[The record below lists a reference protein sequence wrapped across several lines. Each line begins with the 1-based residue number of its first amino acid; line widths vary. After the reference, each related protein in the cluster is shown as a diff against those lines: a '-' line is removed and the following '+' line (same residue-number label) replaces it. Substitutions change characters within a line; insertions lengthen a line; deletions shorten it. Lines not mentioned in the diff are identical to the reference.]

1 MKKLIKDF
9 DFITYKDPGILEFK
23 DVVIDDKTLPLTMV
37 ACPGKASSIVVD
49 PTAGHQLI
57 MAILGLGKVKGGYI
71 TVDGELVTY
80 GSGAFFRQMMCY
92 VPHFLP
98 QVDMT
103 VGELCRQVVGKYD
116 GKNLRAEA
124 LTETWNSLSINP
136 TVWNE
141 NMRRVPQ
148 PALWLVLLSLLPL
161 CGRSIVLIEEPIV
174 KNEAVDSF
182 ITQLARQGREVICTT
197 QTQPLNSFQ
206 VKNITSKSE

>member
-1 MKKLIKDF
+1 
-9 DFITYKDPGILEFK
+9 
-23 DVVIDDKTLPLTMV
+23 
-37 ACPGKASSIVVD
+37 
-49 PTAGHQLI
+49 
-57 MAILGLGKVKGGYI
+57 
-71 TVDGELVTY
+71 
-80 GSGAFFRQMMCY
+80 
-92 VPHFLP
+92 
-98 QVDMT
+98 MT